1 MGTPRQPARL
11 DEGAH
16 LLRWDRMI
24 FSWFKPP
31 PHRPRRPPAEVD
43 RLYPRYRW
51 QIFES
56 AFVAYALFYIVR
68 NNFAPVSKEI
78 GEALQYTKPMIGDIL
93 AGTAIAYGVGKFVMG
108 YFSDKSD
115 SRKYIAVG
123 MLLTAALNFLFGG
136 TANYRGHLM
145 LWTLNGFVQGM
156 GYGPCSRGLSH
167 WFSVGE
173 RGKVFGA
180 WNISHNIGGG
190 IAGWLA
196 ALCAGQWG
204 WRSAFY
210 VPGLIATLGAVY
222 LFWRVRDTPQS
233 QGLPPIEEYKNDW
246 PPDETERHE
255 RELSFKEMF
264 LRYILP
270 NKRLWVL
277 AFANVFVY
285 IARYAMVDWG
295 PTYLK
300 EIKGASLAAGG
311 FSTLVIE
318 FSGAAGMLTMGWL
331 SDKLG
336 GRRARVSV
344 MAMIPLM
351 LAFAGLIFT
360 GSLLLKRGDVTDAAG
375 LVRRLQAGSEPVAA
389 FVWRR
394 IPADAQRRLA
404 DASRSASDRQALLQ
418 EELNRI
424 LKGESIYNAARF
436 AGVRLR
442 DETRALLER
451 RPAAGRDSASAAGP
465 RTGAENRAPEIKGSD
480 LVYLNRLLL
489 EDAFPADIVRC
500 RFTPAELLGV
510 NLALFAV
517 IGFLVYTPV
526 MFSGVMALDLT
537 SKKAA
542 ATAPGFVGLF
552 GYVGGRVL
560 QGKGLGVI
568 AQHYGWDAG
577 LYAIIGCT
585 FLGTVLLAML
595 WNARP
600 RG

>member
-1 MGTPRQPARL
+1 
-11 DEGAH
+11 
-16 LLRWDRMI
+16 MI
-24 FSWFKPP
+24 FDWFKPP
-31 PHRPRRPPAEVD
+31 PPKPRLPPEVVA

-51 QIFES
+51 RIFES
-56 AFVAYALFYIVR
+56 AFITYATFYIVR

-78 GEALQYTKPMIGDIL
+78 GEALHYTKPMIGDLL
-93 AGTAIAYGVGKFVMG
+93 AGTAIAYGIGKFVMG
-108 YFSDKSD
+108 YFSDRSD
-115 SRKYIAVG
+115 SRKYVAVG
-123 MLLTAALNFLFGG
+123 LLLTATLNFLFGA
-136 TANYRGHLM
+136 TTHYWAHLA

-167 WFSVGE
+167 WFSVSE
-173 RGKVFGA
+173 RGRVFGA
-180 WNISHNIGGG
+180 WNISHNVGGG

-196 ALCAGQWG
+196 AFCAEHWG
-204 WRSAFY
+204 WRSAFF
-210 VPGLIATLGAVY
+210 VPGVIAVLGAIY

-233 QGLPPIEEYKNDW
+233 EGLPPIEEYRNDW
-246 PPDETERHE
+246 PPEEQQPHE
-255 RELSFKEMF
+255 RELTFKEMF
-264 LRYILP
+264 LHYILP
-270 NKRLWVL
+270 NKMLWLL

-300 EIKGASLAAGG
+300 ETKGASLAAGG

-318 FSGAAGMLTMGWL
+318 FAGIAGMLSMGWL

-344 MAMIPLM
+344 MTMIPLM
-351 LAFAGLIFT
+351 FAFAGLIFT
-360 GSLLLKRGDVTDAAG
+360 GSLLLRPGDIRDPESLTHKLASAPDGLAAH
-375 LVRRLQAGSEPVAA
+375 LWAQFSESARAQLAEPALPKSRRATVLAG
-389 FVWRR
+389 
-394 IPADAQRRLA
+394 
-404 DASRSASDRQALLQ
+404 
-418 EELNRI
+418 ELNRL
-424 LKGESIYNAARF
+424 LKDAPLYESARF
-436 AGVRLR
+436 DGVSLR
-442 DETRALLER
+442 ERTRALLGANPDGSER
-451 RPAAGRDSASAAGP
+451 
-465 RTGAENRAPEIKGSD
+465 
-480 LVYLNRLLL
+480 VYLNRLLL
-489 EDAFPADIVRC
+489 EDAFPEDLARC
-500 RFTPAELLGV
+500 RFRPRQLLWV

-552 GYVGGRVL
+552 GYVGGRVI

-577 LYAIIGCT
+577 LYAVIGCI
-585 FLGTVLLAML
+585 FLGTVLLAFL

>member
-1 MGTPRQPARL
+1 
-11 DEGAH
+11 
-16 LLRWDRMI
+16 MI
-24 FSWFKPP
+24 FAWFKPP
-31 PHRPRRPPAEVD
+31 PPRPRLPPEVVA

-51 QIFES
+51 RIFES
-56 AFVAYALFYIVR
+56 AFIAYATFYIVR

-78 GEALQYTKPMIGDIL
+78 GEALHYTKPMIGDIL
-93 AGTAIAYGVGKFVMG
+93 AGTAIAYGIGKFVMG
-108 YFSDKSD
+108 YFSDRSD
-115 SRKYIAVG
+115 SRKYVAVG
-123 MLLTAALNFLFGG
+123 LLLTAMLNFLFGA
-136 TANYRGHLM
+136 TTNYWAHLA

-167 WFSVGE
+167 WFSVSE

-180 WNISHNIGGG
+180 WNISHNVGGG

-196 ALCAGQWG
+196 AFCAQHWG
-204 WRSAFY
+204 WRSAFF
-210 VPGLIATLGAVY
+210 VPGLIAVLGAIY

-233 QGLPPIEEYKNDW
+233 EGLPPIEQYKNDW
-246 PPDETERHE
+246 PPEKGERHE
-255 RELSFKEMF
+255 RELSFREMF
-264 LRYILP
+264 LHYILP
-270 NKRLWVL
+270 NRMLWLL

-300 EIKGASLAAGG
+300 ETKGASLTAGG

-318 FSGAAGMLTMGWL
+318 FAGIAGMLSMGWL

-344 MAMIPLM
+344 MTMIPLM

-360 GSLLLKRGDVTDAAG
+360 GSLLLRPGEIRDPEALSRKLAAAPNA
-375 LVRRLQAGSEPVAA
+375 LAA
-389 FVWRR
+389 HLWGRFTETAR
-394 IPADAQRRLA
+394 AQLA
-404 DASRSASDRQALLQ
+404 DTALPGSRRAALLS
-418 EELNRI
+418 EEVNRL
-424 LKGESIYNAARF
+424 LKGELLYEPARF
-436 AGVRLR
+436 EGIALR
-442 DETRALLER
+442 EQTRAWL
-451 RPAAGRDSASAAGP
+451 AAQPDGTDR
-465 RTGAENRAPEIKGSD
+465 
-480 LVYLNRLLL
+480 VYLNRLLL
-489 EDAFPADIVRC
+489 EDAFPDDIARC
-500 RFTPAELLGV
+500 RFTPRALLWT

-552 GYVGGRVL
+552 GYVGGRVI
-560 QGKGLGVI
+560 QGKGLGVV

-577 LYAIIGCT
+577 LYAVIGCI
-585 FLGTVLLAML
+585 FLGTVLLAFL